1 MIVSCDI
8 SEDLYTSTHLCV
20 ITRLCGGLI
29 MKRLTISI
37 PEELKAKLDKLPEV
51 NWPEVLKTGIIRKL
65 EQLEK
70 FEELVSK
77 GVI

>member
-1 MIVSCDI
+1 
-8 SEDLYTSTHLCV
+8 
-20 ITRLCGGLI
+20 